1 MNGSAS
7 SMCARRVCGTASC
20 DVQSTPS
27 TNRIDP
33 HPREPGRTDM
43 PRSGRD
49 VIPDGMAVAG
59 QESDATRPVN
69 VGAVLDRHDRD
80 RAEVVVNA
88 VDHPVVAAA
97 GAMQSGKAELERL
110 ADPPRGLGQ

>member
-1 MNGSAS
+1 MVYLWLLYVSGSGDSA
-7 SMCARRVCGTASC
+7 AVGTSFPAGFSL
-20 DVQSTPS
+20 D
-27 TNRIDP
+27 DD
-33 HPREPGRTDM
+33 EADFWRTEEW
-43 PRSGRD
+43 GCTGGN
-49 VIPDGMAVAG
+49 VIPDGMPVAG

-69 VGAVLDRHDRD
+69 IGAVLDRHDRE

-110 ADPPRGLGQ
+110 A